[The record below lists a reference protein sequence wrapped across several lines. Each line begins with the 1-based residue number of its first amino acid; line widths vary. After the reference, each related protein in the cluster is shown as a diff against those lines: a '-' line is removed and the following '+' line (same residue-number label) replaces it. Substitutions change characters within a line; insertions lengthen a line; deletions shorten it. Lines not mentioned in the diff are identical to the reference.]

1 MAFEPARGVSPHR
14 FEAEKLLRKLAT
26 DPGIV
31 AIMTRRRYQVG
42 RLCEMDPADDKLA
55 KRQQEA
61 ANNGNGAG
69 AAGGGGRA
77 PARWATTRTPDS
89 ASTSACAP
97 TI

>member
-42 RLCEMDPADDKLA
+42 RLCEMDPTDDKLA
-55 KRQQEA
+55 NTTAKDDKGLSAETRL
-61 ANNGNGAG
+61 GA
-69 AAGGGGRA
+69 
-77 PARWATTRTPDS
+77 S
-89 ASTSACAP
+89 
-97 TI
+97 